1 MAKKPKIKRPTF
13 QELEKERDELYIS
26 KNNPTRLNEI
36 IKKLNFYY
44 FGIN

>member
-1 MAKKPKIKRPTF
+1 MKKQQTNFKD
-13 QELEKERDELYIS
+13 LEIEANKLYVS
-26 KNNPTRLNEI
+26 KQNPNRLNEI